1 MSTFTKKNQMNTPE
15 EIIDKND
22 ERRSR
27 EGCRRSG
34 KDRRRANYERR
45 CDVRDGQK
53 PRKNLYAWFR
63 SLTNPRLG
71 VDRRKNGDQRVLAD
85 RRQRTPRS
93 LLTQEELNDLF
104 S

>member
-1 MSTFTKKNQMNTPE
+1 MNSPE
-15 EIIDKND
+15 ETVDIKG

-27 EGCRRSG
+27 QGCRRSG
-34 KDRRRANYERR
+34 KDRRRANHERR
-45 CDVRDGQK
+45 CDVRTGQK
-53 PRKNLYAWFR
+53 TRKSLYAWFR

-71 VDRRKNGDQRVLAD
+71 VDRRKNVDQRVLSD